1 MRSITD
7 KIILKNQGLHSGK
20 ECVLTIEPAVSDFI
34 IMRSADSDQELNIN
48 EFKLNGTGR
57 GSDYIFSDGT
67 KIKTCEHVLSA
78 LTGLDVWRDVKI
90 TVEGGEMPSLD
101 GCADMLT
108 QMILNNSIERPENS
122 CALNLKTPLIVS
134 NDDKTRFVA
143 AFPNYDG
150 LYINYSVEYEFIG
163 AQIFDYVH
171 SPENYIKNIAR
182 ARTFAYERDINYL
195 RSHGMAMGGNL
206 DNAVILGSEIKAKD
220 GLRWKHEFVRHKILD
235 LIGDLAAIGKK
246 LNAHIIA
253 LRAGHELHLKLSQ
266 IIKELCK

>member
-1 MRSITD
+1 
-7 KIILKNQGLHSGK
+7 
-20 ECVLTIEPAVSDFI
+20 
-34 IMRSADSDQELNIN
+34 
-48 EFKLNGTGR
+48 
-57 GSDYIFSDGT
+57 
-67 KIKTCEHVLSA
+67 
-78 LTGLDVWRDVKI
+78 
-90 TVEGGEMPSLD
+90 MPSLD

-108 QMILNNSIERPENS
+108 QMILNNSIERTENS

-220 GLRWKHEFVRHKILD
+220 GLRWKDEFVRHKILD